1 MCLSWGLPLG
11 EKGDV
16 PGHSTA
22 LYRAPAPDLT
32 GPVGSVEHHTLT
44 RFYALKTQNELQGL
58 KSPWVV
64 RRVWGMGL
72 MAGRKGTQTSTAG
85 PASGAAQHSL
95 PSPCSSRGAR
105 GPSPQLPWLYV
116 PVSPSGQSLSSQ
128 QLARGTEGCWGKR
141 DSSHQQQHRDACLL
155 SVASQTTR
163 QDPWD
168 SSQHALGQE
177 AQGSDKL

>member
-1 MCLSWGLPLG
+1 MLILGPSLG
-11 EKGDV
+11 EKGDS

-58 KSPWVV
+58 KSPWVL

-72 MAGRKGTQTSTAG
+72 MGGREGAQTSTAG
-85 PASGAAQHSL
+85 PASGTAQPSL
-95 PSPCSSRGAR
+95 P
-105 GPSPQLPWLYV
+105 LPLFQQRCQRTTPTV
-116 PVSPSGQSLSSQ
+116 TMAVRSCLPFRAVLVIPAISQ
-128 QLARGTEGCWGKR
+128 RNGRVLRGKR
-141 DSSHQQQHRDACLL
+141 DSSHQQQHRDASSRHHRL
-155 SVASQTTR
+155 

-168 SSQHALGQE
+168 SSQDALGQE
-177 AQGSDKL
+177 AQGSGKL